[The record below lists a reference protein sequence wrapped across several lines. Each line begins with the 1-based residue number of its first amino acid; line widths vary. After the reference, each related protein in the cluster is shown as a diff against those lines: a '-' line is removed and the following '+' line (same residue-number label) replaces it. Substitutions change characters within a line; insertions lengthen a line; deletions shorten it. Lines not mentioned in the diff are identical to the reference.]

1 MARSRHKD
9 DHHENVERWLLTY
22 ADMITLLMAFFIML
36 YSMSQLDLKKFTAM
50 RGSVQAEL
58 GTDKGRYK
66 PKQSPAAAA
75 AGILPADL
83 GGLSLVELASQIS
96 RQISPQMRQQGVNV
110 RMQGKEVT
118 VQIPATKLY
127 FAPGSAEL
135 TKDML
140 AVLQRLGKVLRG
152 QPYEIIV
159 KGHTCDLPVRNER
172 YTSNWELSSDR
183 ARNVA
188 LYFIRHGVVP
198 AERCSYMGLA
208 DTEPLVPNL
217 DEAHRA
223 KNRRVEIILRPAS
236 AALWGG
242 AETMSPELL
251 APQVAPAPV
260 DLTPHL
266 TPEATS
272 SVITPS
278 KREGQ

>member
-1 MARSRHKD
+1 MARGRHKEE
-9 DHHENVERWLLTY
+9 HHENVERWLLTY

-36 YSMSQLDLKKFTAM
+36 YSMSQLDLKKFSAM

-66 PKQSPAAAA
+66 PKKSAAAAA

-83 GGLSLVELASQIS
+83 GGLSLVELASRIS
-96 RQISPQMRQQGVNV
+96 QQISPQMRQQGLNV
-110 RMQGKEVT
+110 RMQGQEVT

-135 TKDML
+135 TKEML
-140 AVLQRLGKVLRG
+140 VVLQRLGKVLRG
-152 QPYEIIV
+152 QPYEIII

-242 AETMSPELL
+242 AEALSPE
-251 APQVAPAPV
+251 AATPSIAPAPV
-260 DLTPHL
+260 EVGPHL
-266 TPEATS
+266 APVSPNHATTPLT
-272 SVITPS
+272 
-278 KREGQ
+278 RESP